1 MQEPSRRERKQQES
15 ADHISRI
22 AMALFAERGYVN
34 ITMEEIA
41 RAADVAKGTLYSR
54 FPVKEAI
61 LSHFILAEMRDA
73 APALMAQLQTLPDC
87 RTRLQRYF
95 RHGAHFAQQY
105 RDYLRPY
112 LQYRFGQVFQA
123 DRQRSNMGQIL
134 TALLGEGMADG
145 EIRRDIPLPQQ
156 VLALEMH
163 YVGVL
168 MAWLSLDGLD
178 LAALLD
184 TMLTLFLDGAEVRD
198 AA

>member
-1 MQEPSRRERKQQES
+1 MEEPSRRERKQQES

-22 AMALFAERGYVN
+22 AMALFTERGYGN

-41 RAADVAKGTLYSR
+41 RVADVAKGTLYRR

-73 APALMAQLQTLPDC
+73 TPVLMTQLQLLSGC
-87 RTRLQRYF
+87 RARLQAYF
-95 RHGAHFAQQY
+95 RQGAHFAQQY

-123 DRQRSNMGQIL
+123 DRQRSNMSQIL
-134 TALLGEGMADG
+134 GRLLGEGMANG
-145 EIRRDIPLPQQ
+145 EIRRDIALPQQ

-168 MAWLSLDGLD
+168 MAWLSLEDLD
-178 LAALLD
+178 LVTLLD
-184 TMLTLFLDGAEVRD
+184 DMLALFLDGAEVRD